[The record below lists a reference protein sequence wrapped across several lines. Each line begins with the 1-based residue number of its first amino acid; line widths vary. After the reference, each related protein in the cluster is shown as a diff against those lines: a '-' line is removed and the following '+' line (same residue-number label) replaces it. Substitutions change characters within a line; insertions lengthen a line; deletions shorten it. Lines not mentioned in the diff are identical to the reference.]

1 MLRGEHTH
9 TVQTREKNIAVKMA
23 QQGRTP
29 ATKPDDRSSIPRN
42 HMEGENQFQQTR
54 MKNNQQPVFKP
65 ISPFTNSAAGSMGLS
80 SHLVGL
86 DYYYY
91 FLAFETGTLYTPGSP
106 RTLCKPG

>member
-42 HMEGENQFQQTR
+42 HMEGEKQLPQTH
-54 MKNNQQPVFKP
+54 MKNIQQPVFKP
-65 ISPFTNSAAGSMGLS
+65 ISPFTNSAAESMCLSSILMGLG
-80 SHLVGL
+80 V
-86 DYYYY
+86 
-91 FLAFETGTLYTPGSP
+91 F
-106 RTLCKPG
+106 